1 MLHGKTFFVTG
12 GLGLIC
18 STVIDVLLT
27 CGKTGK
33 IYVGARNIE
42 QFKDRFGNLIM
53 LTMLL
58 MMHYKNQIWK

>member
-1 MLHGKTFFVTG
+1 MRLLDSKKYIYDLKKAVDRNNLSMLHGKTFFVTG

-33 IYVGARNIE
+33 I
-42 QFKDRFGNLIM
+42 
-53 LTMLL
+53 
-58 MMHYKNQIWK
+58 